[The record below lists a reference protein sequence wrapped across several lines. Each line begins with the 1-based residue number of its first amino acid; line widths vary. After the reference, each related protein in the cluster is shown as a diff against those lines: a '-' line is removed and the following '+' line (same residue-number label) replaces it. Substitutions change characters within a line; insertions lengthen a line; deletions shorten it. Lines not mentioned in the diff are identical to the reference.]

1 MSWIVGALQ
10 GLAGLSDVANTVS
23 GIAYQHRQLD
33 LLRQQN
39 ELQAQWMVKN
49 EALQRE
55 AMAMT
60 RDLSVNAP
68 AQRMRAALDAGFN
81 SVDARR
87 LAGSSERVIRGYID
101 RPVMLRTNLEGLRQT
116 NNLLTM
122 NSALETFKKGTP
134 FGMSAPPRVQ
144 QGPIGFSNPNYGK
157 ITLGPKPPESSV

>member
-60 RDLSVNAP
+60 RDLAVNAP

-87 LAGSSERVIRGYID
+87 LAGSSERVIRGYIE
-101 RPVMLRTNLEGLRQT
+101 RPVMLRTNLEGIRQT

-157 ITLGPKPPESSV
+157 ISLGPRPPESSI